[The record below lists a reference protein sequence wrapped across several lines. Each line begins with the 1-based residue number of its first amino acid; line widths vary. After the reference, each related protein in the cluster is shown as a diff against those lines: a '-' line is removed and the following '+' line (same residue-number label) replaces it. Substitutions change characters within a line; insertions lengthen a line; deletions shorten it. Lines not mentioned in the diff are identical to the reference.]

1 VISRLAGL
9 LLLLGLAWLVSRILH
24 GRFPSAA
31 VRREVAPPGGEMV
44 RDRVC
49 NTFLPRS
56 RALRVRIGGEDHF
69 FCSDSCR
76 SKALEQAGARE
87 QAGHSHV

>member
-1 VISRLAGL
+1 VIQRLAGL
-9 LLLLGLAWLVSRILH
+9 LLLLGLAWLVSRIL
-24 GRFPSAA
+24 RVRPRSAP
-31 VRREVAPPGGEMV
+31 VRRDVAHPEGEMV

-56 RALRVRIGGEDHF
+56 RALLARIDGEDHF

-76 SKALEQAGARE
+76 SEALERAAPRE
-87 QAGHSHV
+87 QAGRSGA